1 MQTLAEFRV
10 PFAQNPVT
18 IGQTGPAGRNFFEE
32 QMMKPETTATA
43 GNHTGR
49 KTAAILAVPARPQAA
64 RAQRQYGL
72 SRGVAAGIMV
82 LALGAGAL
90 PALSQQAPVN
100 APQPPQEM
108 GHAMGHNKKA
118 HAAMARLTVSAEG
131 ESTAQPDLAM
141 ISIGVSVQAET
152 ASEAMSQNAAR
163 QQAVIDKLKAE
174 GVEARDIQTSG
185 LSLSPVQNYSQ
196 DNKPPVIT
204 GYMAQNMVSVRVRD
218 LARLGSV
225 LDTLVTA
232 GANEINGISFTR
244 EDTTEAED
252 AARAKAVAAA
262 RHKAEVMA
270 EAAGMKL
277 GRLIALSDENI
288 ARGPRPMMMAASADA
303 KAGATPIE
311 AGELGISAA
320 VSATY
325 ALLPAEGATDGADG
339 TDGAAEGAAE

>member
-1 MQTLAEFRV
+1 M
-10 PFAQNPVT
+10 
-18 IGQTGPAGRNFFEE
+18 
-32 QMMKPETTATA
+32 
-43 GNHTGR
+43 
-49 KTAAILAVPARPQAA
+49 
-64 RAQRQYGL
+64 
-72 SRGVAAGIMV
+72 
-82 LALGAGAL
+82 GAGMH
-90 PALSQQAPVN
+90 PGP
-100 APQPPQEM
+100 
-108 GHAMGHNKKA
+108 
-118 HAAMARLTVSAEG
+118 MARLTVTGEG
-131 ESTAQPDLAM
+131 KSSAQPDVAA
-141 ISIGVSVQAET
+141 ISLGVSVQADT
-152 ASEAMSQNAAR
+152 AAKAMEENATR
-163 QQAVIDKLKAE
+163 QTSVIEKLKAE
-174 GVEARDIQTSG
+174 GIEARDIQTSG

-252 AARAKAVAAA
+252 AARTKAVAAA

-325 ALLPAEGATDGADG
+325 ALLPAEGATDG